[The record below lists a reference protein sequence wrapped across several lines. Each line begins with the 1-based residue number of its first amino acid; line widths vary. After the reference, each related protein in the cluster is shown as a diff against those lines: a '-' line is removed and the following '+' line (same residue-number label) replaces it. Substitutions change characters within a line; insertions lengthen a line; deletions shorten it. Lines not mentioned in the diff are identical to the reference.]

1 MFKAL
6 ALAALVTASLTA
18 CGSDKDDPP
27 PPTVADIAVLAASA
41 PPMTFAPT
49 YDPAITFEPTTVAS
63 LPSPTLDLPTQTPL
77 PTDPPP
83 TASPVPTDAPTLAP
97 TDVPTEAPTDPPT
110 DVPTVAPVETDAVEV
125 AMLSTDAATEM
136 PTDAATSEA
145 TESAADTPVTIPTE
159 IATEEAGTGAPLTF
173 VYYTNRDG
181 TDDVILHAVDGTEY
195 PLAATGASERE
206 PTCSPDGSTVVYAS
220 DATGNYQLYALR
232 AGSDTPMQL
241 TASEGINFAPS
252 FSPDGSTIAF
262 VSTRNEGTPTIWLVN
277 ADGTN
282 PRQLTTGLGRDTS
295 PAWGPD
301 GQQLLFATDQ
311 EGTWDVFLTIVGGE
325 TEGEFPVLPADFSDG
340 NEIWP
345 VFDPLGV
352 RIAYSTWGDLND
364 PATSNLYL
372 LDFELPEP
380 QPLRVEDGADI
391 AWSWAD
397 STHLLA
403 SASVN
408 GGTPIVMLDITTGEI
423 VPLTGIEGFNAGA
436 RPCAIDPAVL
446 TGEATPPPDA
456 TSEPEPVSTDE
467 ITTEDGAVGRNI
479 EGSNR
484 DKSPAFTN
492 DGYVLAPD
500 LLDAGGARHIV
511 QPGENLIKIGGRYGT
526 TWTELAALN
535 ALPDPD
541 RLTVGQSLVVPVH
554 RIVYPVGGPQ
564 PYDEDLQEP
573 MTAGKEIVVKLDE
586 QHVYAYEDG
595 KLVRDVVVSTG
606 LPDTPTVTGTFAIY
620 QKLPSQT
627 MRGPGYYL
635 PGVPYVM
642 YFHESYGLHGT
653 YWHDNF
659 GQPMSHGCVNLPT
672 PDAQWFYAWAE
683 IGTPV
688 IVMS

>member
-1 MFKAL
+1 MTVHANVRPRELFKAL
-6 ALAALVTASLTA
+6 AVAALVTASLAA
-18 CGSDKDDPP
+18 CGGSDEDAP
-27 PPTVADIAVLAASA
+27 PPTVADIAMLAASA

-63 LPSPTLDLPTQTPL
+63 VPTPTLDAPTLTPL

-83 TASPVPTDAPTLAP
+83 TETPAPTDVPTLVPTDAPTDIP
-97 TDVPTEAPTDPPT
+97 TTI
-110 DVPTVAPVETDAVEV
+110 PVETEPVEV
-125 AMLSTDAATEM
+125 AMLSTEAAADAAEAA
-136 PTDAATSEA
+136 PATDTAPAE
-145 TESAADTPVTIPTE
+145 PTE
-159 IATEEAGTGAPLTF
+159 IATEAAAATPLTF
-173 VYYTNRDG
+173 VYYTDRDS
-181 TDDVILHAVDGTEY
+181 TDDVILHAADGTEY

-206 PTCSPDGSTVVYAS
+206 PACSPDGSTVVYAS
-220 DATGNYQLYALR
+220 DVTGNYQLYALR
-232 AGSDTPMQL
+232 AGNDTPMQI

-262 VSTRNEGTPTIWLVN
+262 VSTRNEGVPTIWLTN

-325 TEGEFPVLPADFSDG
+325 ADGEFPVLPTDFSDG

-345 VFDPLGV
+345 AFDPLGE

-364 PATSNLYL
+364 PATSDLYL

-380 QPLRVEDGADI
+380 QALRVGDGVDI

-397 STHLLA
+397 SSHLLA
-403 SASVN
+403 STRVN
-408 GGTPIVMLDITTGEI
+408 GGVPIVLLDVNTGDIT
-423 VPLTGIEGFNAGA
+423 PLTGIEGFNAGA

-446 TGEATPPPDA
+446 TGEVTPPPA
-456 TSEPEPVSTDE
+456 VTSEPEPVGTDE
-467 ITTEDGAVGRNI
+467 ITTEDGAVGRNV
-479 EGSNR
+479 EGNGGS
-484 DKSPAFTN
+484 KVPAP
-492 DGYVLAPD
+492 DYVLSPE
-500 LLDAGGARHIV
+500 LLAAGGARHIV

-526 TWTELAALN
+526 PWTELAALN

-573 MTAGKEIVVKLDE
+573 MTAGKQIVVKLGE
-586 QHVYAYEDG
+586 QHIYAYEDG
-595 KLVRDVVVSTG
+595 QLVRDVVVSTG
-606 LPDTPTVTGTFAIY
+606 LPDTPTVAGTFAIY

-688 IVMS
+688 IVLS

>member
-1 MFKAL
+1 MTVHANVRPREVFKVL
-6 ALAALVTASLTA
+6 AVAALVTASLTA
-18 CGSDKDDPP
+18 CGGGDDAP
-27 PPTVADIAVLAASA
+27 PPTVADIAMLAASA
-41 PPMTFAPT
+41 PPVTFVPT
-49 YDPAITFEPTTVAS
+49 YDPAVTFEATAI
-63 LPSPTLDLPTQTPL
+63 PSVEAPTLAPTLTPL

-83 TASPVPTDAPTLAP
+83 TATSLPTDPPTIAP
-97 TDVPTEAPTDPPT
+97 TDVPTL
-110 DVPTVAPVETDAVEV
+110 APVETEPVEV
-125 AMLSTDAATEM
+125 AMASTEAVEIATVEATDAVPEVIA
-136 PTDAATSEA
+136 
-145 TESAADTPVTIPTE
+145 E
-159 IATEEAGTGAPLTF
+159 IATEEVGAGAPVTF

-181 TDDVILHAVDGTEY
+181 TDDVILHAADGGEY
-195 PLAATGASERE
+195 PLAVTGASERE
-206 PTCSPDGSTVVYAS
+206 PTCSPDGSTIVYAS

-262 VSTRNEGTPTIWLVN
+262 VSTRNEGIPTIWLVN

-282 PRQLTTGLGRDTS
+282 PRQLTSGLGRDTS

-311 EGTWDVFLTIVGGE
+311 EGTWDVFLTIVSGE
-325 TEGEFPVLPADFSDG
+325 AEGEFPVLPADFSDG

-352 RIAYSTWGDLND
+352 RIAYSTWSDLND
-364 PATSNLYL
+364 PATSDLYL

-380 QPLRVEDGADI
+380 QPLRVGDGVDI
-391 AWSWAD
+391 AWSWVD

-403 SASVN
+403 TGSVN
-408 GGTPIVMLDITTGEI
+408 GGTPIVMLDITTGDIE
-423 VPLTGIEGFNAGA
+423 PLTGIEGFNAGA
-436 RPCAIDPAVL
+436 RPCAVDPAVL
-446 TGEATPPPDA
+446 TGDA
-456 TSEPEPVSTDE
+456 TLPPASTPEPVGTDE

-484 DKSPAFTN
+484 DKVPAL
-492 DGYVLAPD
+492 DDAYVLAPD
-500 LLDAGGARHIV
+500 LLTTGGARHVV

-535 ALPDPD
+535 ALADPD
-541 RLTVGQSLVVPVH
+541 RLRVGQSLIVPVQ
-554 RIVYPVGGPQ
+554 RVVYPIGGPQ

-573 MTAGKEIVVKLDE
+573 MTAGKEIVVKLSE

-595 KLVRDVVVSTG
+595 KLVRDVIVSTG
-606 LPDTPTVTGTFAIY
+606 LPDTPTVTGEYAIY
-620 QKLPSQT
+620 QKVASQT

-642 YFHESYGLHGT
+642 YFYESYGLHGT
-653 YWHDNF
+653 YWHDDF

-672 PDAQWFYAWAE
+672 PEAEWFYNWAE

-688 IVMS
+688 IVLS